1 MTSTLRFQDL
11 WSIFIS
17 NLFGGGG
24 LFLETTLS
32 SVSPFKSH
40 LYSLCVMGYW
50 FCFFLWLCYWI
61 LELFR
66 LQYFLFYSFKSF
78 SENANRGTF
87 TLVWSI
93 VLYFGMEYCI
103 SFSKWRH
110 SIFISRCNQYFFSIY
125 ARNIYC
131 HKYIYIAV
139 WDKMILTN

>member
-93 VLYFGMEYCI
+93 VSVFQNEDIQFLYLDVI
-103 SFSKWRH
+103 NIFSA
-110 SIFISRCNQYFFSIY
+110 YMLG
-125 ARNIYC
+125 
-131 HKYIYIAV
+131 IYIAINIYIYSSLRQNDF
-139 WDKMILTN
+139 DKLARTAF